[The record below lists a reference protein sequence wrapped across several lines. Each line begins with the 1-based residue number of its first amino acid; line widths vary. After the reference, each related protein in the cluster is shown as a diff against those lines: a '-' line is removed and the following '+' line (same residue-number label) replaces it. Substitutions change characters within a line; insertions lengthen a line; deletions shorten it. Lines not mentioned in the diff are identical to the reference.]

1 MSESSPDA
9 PKGHAGA
16 KSAARL
22 AAVQALYEMDVAGA
36 MSGPVLGEFLKD
48 RWSGRV
54 AEEAS
59 TEAGAPTEMAAPDSE
74 FLRDLVEGV
83 VARKGE
89 IDEMLTAALTGTW
102 TAERLEVL
110 LRAILRAGVFEL
122 LARSD
127 VPARVIISEYVDVA
141 HAFFED
147 TEPGLVNGVLDTL
160 AKRLRET
167 ELTKG

>member
-1 MSESSPDA
+1 MSEPSSDA
-9 PKGHAGA
+9 AQGHAGA

-36 MSGPVLGEFLKD
+36 MSGPVLGEFLKQ
-48 RWSGRV
+48 RWTGRV
-54 AEEAS
+54 AEEVGESADGPAEL
-59 TEAGAPTEMAAPDSE
+59 TEPDTE
-74 FLRDLVEGV
+74 FLRELVEGV

-102 TAERLEVL
+102 TTERLEVL
-110 LRAILRAGVFEL
+110 LRAILRAGLFEL
-122 LARSD
+122 LARAD
-127 VPARVIISEYVDVA
+127 VPARVVISEYVDVA

-167 ELTKG
+167 ELSKG